1 MDLCL
6 AAERR
11 PGSRVTNQWWDQDGL
26 DVEGMRTA
34 DWEAERTEREGETDR
49 TETETD

>member
-11 PGSRVTNQWWDQDGL
+11 LGSRVANRWWDHDGL
-26 DVEGMRTA
+26 DVEGMRKA
-34 DWEAERTEREGETDR
+34 D
-49 TETETD
+49 